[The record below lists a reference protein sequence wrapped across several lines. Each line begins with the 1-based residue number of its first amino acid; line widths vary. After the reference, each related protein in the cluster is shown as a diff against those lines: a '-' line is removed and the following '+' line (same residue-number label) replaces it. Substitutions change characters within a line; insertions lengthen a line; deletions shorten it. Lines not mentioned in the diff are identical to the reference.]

1 MAIFLSSV
9 PVKVT
14 KIKDVYANA
23 WTILRNSL
31 NSVYMEGFSGSDH
44 ILHVGV
50 KVAVIRYI
58 FTGFVDQSCFGRHAG
73 VPNFVESSISLL
85 YMKVLC

>member
-1 MAIFLSSV
+1 
-9 PVKVT
+9 
-14 KIKDVYANA
+14 
-23 WTILRNSL
+23 
-31 NSVYMEGFSGSDH
+31 MEGFSGSDH

-73 VPNFVESSISLL
+73 VPNFVEQSVANALLNAVHEGTVLAYFKASLVQTTRHERI
-85 YMKVLC
+85 KFRAQDVLFID

>member
-1 MAIFLSSV
+1 MALLWTDGRK
-9 PVKVT
+9 PVRCSTLPV
-14 KIKDVYANA
+14 
-23 WTILRNSL
+23 NSL
-31 NSVYMEGFSGSDH
+31 AVYSLGAACVFVCVNVCA
-44 ILHVGV
+44 LHVDV

-73 VPNFVESSISLL
+73 VPNFVESSICLL